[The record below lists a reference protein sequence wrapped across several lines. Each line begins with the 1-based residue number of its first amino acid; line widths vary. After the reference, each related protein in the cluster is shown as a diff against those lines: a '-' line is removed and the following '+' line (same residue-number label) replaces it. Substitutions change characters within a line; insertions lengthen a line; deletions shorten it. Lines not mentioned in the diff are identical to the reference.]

1 MRRGRSTE
9 APQQPRDAGAAMII
23 ALFVL
28 ALVTVLTATMAATS
42 AEDVTSSRRAKDAA
56 AALAAAEAGVSD
68 SLVYLR
74 SAGVY
79 AVSCNPGAEDPALPG
94 CAGPRTDEDRARVVL
109 PGGGGQSYRTWIRP
123 IAPLPES
130 NPGLYRI
137 YSVGY
142 VGTVDETT
150 DRAAARRALSVD
162 VAIGTTQTGL
172 PLGLF
177 GRRILPAGDF
187 TVRSA
192 SVFSTEC
199 VDNRDKI
206 QFVPGVSDLAYDKP
220 PAVHSSG
227 PIVIDA
233 NGCGIPPKNPVFDGT
248 ETNKCG
254 TLREKASDSTDLNV
268 RFDQSPMVRTPFCP
282 DGQPVAPDYYGARNL
297 DAEAPVD
304 VEGSWIEDSRALQT
318 LYGFDAKFVTP
329 DLIDQWRSAAK
340 AAGTYYT
347 ATTGYPVPSPA
358 AAANAIVFFEPPPE
372 SGGRVPVVDL
382 GLFKDTWSQID
393 ATCKP
398 QNILVVVHNADAKVT
413 RDTRLT
419 GSVIVA
425 EGRLLDAGQ
434 AHINGTVFTDSAE
447 LAGGSQISLTEC
459 FLANLSPFLL
469 SFEVKKYRE
478 LDN

>member
-1 MRRGRSTE
+1 MRRGRSPE
-9 APQQPRDAGAAMII
+9 VAQQPRDAGAAMII

-142 VGTVDETT
+142 VGTVDGTT

-206 QFVPGVSDLAYDKP
+206 QFFPGVSDLAYDKP

-233 NGCGIPPKNPVFDGT
+233 NGCGNPPKNPVFTTGSPCGVV
-248 ETNKCG
+248 TNQG
-254 TLREKASDSTDLNV
+254 SGSNTLNV
-268 RFDQSPMVRTPFCP
+268 NLDQSSMQPTPVCD
-282 DGQPVAPDYYGARNL
+282 DGKTLEPDYYAPKNL
-297 DAEAPVD
+297 DGVSGDD
-304 VEGSWIEDSRALQT
+304 VNGSWIKDSRALQT

-329 DLIDQWRSAAK
+329 DLIDQWRSSAK

-347 ATTGYPVPSPA
+347 ATTGYTVPSPA
-358 AAANAIVFFEPPPE
+358 AGANAIVFFEPPPE

-382 GLFKDTWSQID
+382 GLFKDTWSQLD

-413 RDTRLT
+413 RDTELT